1 MSLLELLIKL
11 WPVFIGLVTFGFVIG
26 KSFGDNRYV
35 LKREHQSQMEE
46 SETKIKLLTDD
57 FNKHKLEINSNI
69 VEIKSDVK
77 HFSEV
82 QKIHNEHILQK
93 LDHMSNAIK
102 NSELNIGMAKTLE
115 KLSELLE
122 AKIK

>member
-35 LKREHQSQMEE
+35 LRREHQSQMEE

-122 AKIK
+122 TKIK